1 MHEEIIKKQIE
12 SNIACTDF
20 RHVSLISRT
29 LLSLYNVVNSFL
41 CIFSCCFPVSS
52 VILSCSLHV

>member
-20 RHVSLISRT
+20 CHVSLISRT
-29 LLSLYNVVNSFL
+29 LLSLYNVINAFL
-41 CIFSCCFPVSS
+41 CIFLVFFP
-52 VILSCSLHV
+52 

>member
-1 MHEEIIKKQIE
+1 MHEEIIKKHIQ
-12 SNIACTDF
+12 SNIVCTDF

-29 LLSLYNVVNSFL
+29 SLSLYNVINSFL
-41 CIFSCCFPVSS
+41 CIFSCFFSVRS